1 MMIKDMINS
10 PVWLIWVMFGLFL
23 VISIVLLTGHGTNL
37 IAGYNTAGKEEKSWY
52 NTKKI
57 CRVVVSTGMAVID
70 CVVIAILVNTVCK
83 NRD

>member
-23 VISIVLLTGHGTNL
+23 VISIVLLSGHGTNF
-37 IAGYNTAGKEEKSWY
+37 IAGYNTAGKEEKSRD
-52 NTKKI
+52 NTKKRR
-57 CRVVVSTGMAVID
+57 RVVCTGMAVID